1 MSLVSPWVWNV
12 SSLGEC
18 LVLLYLG
25 KFVLVKGSRRAGI
38 WEQED
43 LNFLLKMDFPSDG
56 ILELLLGLFE
66 LVLLNANVT
75 GIRNCVLTVKHS

>member
-1 MSLVSPWVWNV
+1 MSPWVWNV

>member
-1 MSLVSPWVWNV
+1 M
-12 SSLGEC
+12 
-18 LVLLYLG
+18 
-25 KFVLVKGSRRAGI
+25 LVKGSRRAGI